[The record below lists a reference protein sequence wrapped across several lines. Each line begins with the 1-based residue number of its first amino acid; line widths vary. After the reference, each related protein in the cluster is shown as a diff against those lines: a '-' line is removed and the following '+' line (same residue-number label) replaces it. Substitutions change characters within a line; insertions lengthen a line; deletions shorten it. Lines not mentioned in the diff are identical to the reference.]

1 MALLTILLWSTL
13 ATLTSRITSVSPLV
27 LVGLVLFFCGLGAVP
42 FWRQWRAPLVTW
54 LVTITAFLGYHLLLF
69 SAFRHAP
76 VLEANLINYLW
87 PLMIILFTP
96 VLLHNH
102 PLHRQHLLAG
112 LFGLIGTL
120 LVMVDGTLLPRWD
133 YLPGYLLA
141 LAAAVTWGFYSVLSR
156 RLPSAPAPVIGA
168 CCLFSGLLVPG
179 YRPPDRG
186 PSALGSDLEQRLVAD
201 HRFGRRPYGHRLHYL
216 VSGPARDPRR
226 IGALAYLTPLLSTL
240 FLVLINGESL
250 SLRHVVA
257 GVLIIGGALLGIRR
271 SASTRWDIRCQADS
285 EPPSSFH
292 TETQL
297 K

>member
-1 MALLTILLWSTL
+1 MPSHKLPTGWLDTSTAMALLTILLWSTL

-141 LAAAVTWGFYSVLSR
+141 LARHGILPKPGFL
-156 RLPSAPAPVIGA
+156 
-168 CCLFSGLLVPG
+168 C
-179 YRPPDRG
+179 
-186 PSALGSDLEQRLVAD
+186 
-201 HRFGRRPYGHRLHYL
+201 L
-216 VSGPARDPRR
+216 VSSLED
-226 IGALAYLTPLLSTL
+226 LDSSLMFHLTLMLT
-240 FLVLINGESL
+240 
-250 SLRHVVA
+250 
-257 GVLIIGGALLGIRR
+257 
-271 SASTRWDIRCQADS
+271 Q
-285 EPPSSFH
+285 SS
-292 TETQL
+292 